1 VVEKIRIARVVARLN
16 VGGPAIHVAQLAAR
30 LPSDRFETRLY
41 AGQVSPNEREMVEVL
56 EREGVEP
63 IRVSRLGRS
72 IRPWDDAQTLARLVS
87 EVRSFRP
94 HIVHTHTAKAGTLG
108 RLAARLSG
116 ARAVVHTF
124 HGHVFEGYFG
134 PFASQAV
141 IQTERVLGHLT
152 DAVVTISALQHRDI
166 TQRFRIVAPD
176 KAVIIPLGFDL
187 SRFREGGR
195 HRGALRAELGIPAD
209 LPIVATI
216 GRLTAIKDH
225 PLLLRAIA
233 ALTRPVALLV
243 VGGGEELVSLREL
256 ARVLGLV
263 NRVHFLGFRSDLER
277 ILADSEVVVLT
288 SQNEGTPVALIE
300 ALAAGRPVVAS
311 DVGGVADV
319 LGGGEFGRLVA
330 SRDPASFA
338 QALGE
343 VLDGSLAG
351 TLHARLEAGR
361 AHVLR
366 NYDVSRLVL
375 DHAALYQKLLDPR

>member
-1 VVEKIRIARVVARLN
+1 MERLRIARVVARLN
-16 VGGPAIHVAQLAAR
+16 VGGPAIHVAQLTAR
-30 LPSDRFETRLY
+30 LPPERFETRLY
-41 AGQVSPNEREMVEVL
+41 AGNVSANELEMAEVL

-63 IRVSRLGRS
+63 IRVPRLGRS
-72 IRPWDDAQTLARLVS
+72 IRPWDDARTLARLVS
-87 EVRSFRP
+87 EFRAFRP

-116 ARAVVHTF
+116 AQVLVHTF
-124 HGHVFEGYFG
+124 HGHVFEGYFS
-134 PFASQAV
+134 PLASRAV
-141 IQTERVLGHLT
+141 IETERALARLT
-152 DAVVTISALQHRDI
+152 DAVVTISPRQHRDI
-166 TQRFRIVAPD
+166 TQRFRIVEPD
-176 KAVIIPLGFDL
+176 KAVVIPLGFDL

-195 HRGALRAELGIPAD
+195 HRGELRAELGIPSD
-209 LPIVATI
+209 VPIIATI

-225 PLLLRAIA
+225 PLLFRAAA
-233 ALTRPVALLV
+233 ALARPVALLV
-243 VGGGEELVSLREL
+243 VGGGEEQESLRAL
-256 ARVLGLV
+256 ACELGLEK
-263 NRVHFLGFRSDLER
+263 RVHFLGFRSDLER
-277 ILADSEVVVLT
+277 ILADSDVVALT

-343 VLDGSLAG
+343 VLDESLAEACQG
-351 TLHARLEAGR
+351 RIEAGR
-361 AHVLR
+361 AHAFR

-375 DHAALYQKLLDPR
+375 DHAALYQKLFDRR